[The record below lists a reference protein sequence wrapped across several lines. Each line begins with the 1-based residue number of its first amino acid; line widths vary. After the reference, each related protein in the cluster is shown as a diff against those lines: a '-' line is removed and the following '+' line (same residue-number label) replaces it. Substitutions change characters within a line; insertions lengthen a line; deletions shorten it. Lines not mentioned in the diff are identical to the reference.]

1 MKLFDVVALGE
12 LLIDFTENGVSAQ
25 GNPILEANPGG
36 APCNVLAMLNKLGKK
51 TAFIGKVGKDSFGQQ
66 LKEVV
71 AQSGTDVTNLLED
84 EKVHTTLAF
93 VHTLPDG
100 DREFSFYRNPGAD
113 MMLRK
118 EEVMEDIIKAGKIF
132 HFGTLS
138 STHEGVREATRYAID
153 VAEKSGLL
161 ISFDPNLRE
170 PLWDSLEDARREIS
184 YGMSKCDILKISDNE
199 MEFMT
204 GTTDYTEGVR
214 MLRESYDIPLIF
226 VTMGSA
232 GSRAFYRDIMVE
244 VKPFLQKNTI
254 ETTGAGDTFGGCALN
269 YILEHGLEHLTE
281 ENLKELLTFANAGA
295 ALITTRKGALKVMPE
310 KREILEE
317 LKKYRENERD
327 GKVL

>member
-1 MKLFDVVALGE
+1 MKSFDVVALGE

-153 VAEKSGLL
+153 VAKKNGLL

-232 GSRAFYRDIMVE
+232 GSRAYYKDIMVE

-317 LKKYRENERD
+317 LKKYREN
-327 GKVL
+327 